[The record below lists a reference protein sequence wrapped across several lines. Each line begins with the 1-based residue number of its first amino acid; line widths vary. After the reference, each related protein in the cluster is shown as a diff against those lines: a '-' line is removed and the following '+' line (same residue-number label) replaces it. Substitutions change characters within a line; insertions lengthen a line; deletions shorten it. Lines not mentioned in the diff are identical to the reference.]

1 MANSIGRGVRIY
13 EGNKTIRCEVTPWF
27 PPSVKPVRKG
37 DYIIGSDELHVMNH
51 WDGEFWRRY
60 DGSLA
65 LDQNLCWAGWTGRYL

>member
-1 MANSIGRGVRIY
+1 MAYSLKRGVRIY

-27 PPSVKPVRKG
+27 PPDVKPVHEG

-60 DGSLA
+60 DNSLS